1 MYRPRAF
8 SFLRVPASG
17 PKVPSWGLRGLR
29 LSSSGLLLLVILGVA
44 LGLRLYGIGWDDGH
58 GFHPDERSLYMRS
71 DCMYRV
77 LTEAPGYDQ
86 CVREHPET
94 EPGAPSI
101 GTALDAD
108 RSPLNPHWF
117 PLGSLLIYVMVV
129 IRLVVEPFTDMSSL
143 LSMAYAGRTLTA
155 LADVGSV
162 FMVYLLG
169 KRIYNARAGLL
180 AAALVALAVVHI
192 QMAHFYRPEPFMVL
206 FLLGSFWS
214 MLQVM
219 ERRRLRDWLV
229 LGLFIGLTLSMKVS
243 VLPLVLPLVLMLA
256 FRLFTTRQ
264 GAWTAP
270 APVDALR
277 LLVQVILG
285 VATAVAVFFITM
297 PYAFLDLF
305 EFVDQ
310 IRYQVDNVAR
320 TAGLVPFTVQY
331 IGTEPFLYELRQT
344 SLWGFGLPLG
354 VVAWGGLLFTIGFV
368 AFMVLRKNVAPRG
381 EILLLAWV
389 LPNLVLL
396 SAFEVKFLRYIFP
409 VLPFLVLMGSGM
421 LVWTLDRARSLAAS
435 SVPAHGAVQV
445 ARGYVGR
452 YGPRIVVEVVVFVV
466 AATAFYALAFE
477 TVYSRPHTAVQASV
491 WINENVPRGSTVVT
505 DNHWDEGIPD
515 IYGYNVRQI
524 PIYEHD
530 TSRKMEAIAGHLSQ
544 GDYLVFYSNRTYGSV
559 ARLPE
564 RYPMSSRYYQKLFSG
579 ELGYTLIRSF
589 TSYPK
594 LLGVAFVDDTY
605 SRAGLPEPE
614 PLFDSKPAAV
624 SLNLG
629 YADENVINYDHP
641 KLLLFRNEA
650 GLSQQQLSGLLTVGG
665 TARPTTAPALGLMM
679 SDDLKEEQRRGGT
692 WSEIISRDSWTNGV
706 PVLAWLLLVEV
717 IYLAALPLAMFLFR
731 PLPDRG
737 VILAKLLGILGVSYV
752 AWLLASLGWLGF
764 SRTSVMVGILVVA
777 ALSGLVLAT
786 RWREV
791 RDFVVKNWR
800 LIAIGEALFL
810 VAFLAFVAVRW
821 ANPDLWHWGRGGEKP
836 MDFAYLNAVLRSTY
850 MPPYDP
856 WFAGG
861 YLNYY
866 YWGQF
871 IVATLIKGTGILPS
885 VAYNLAV
892 PLLFALT
899 VTGAY
904 SLVYNLT
911 AGIRR
916 GAALTP
922 GPSPGGREEEEGGGR
937 GRGEGLGWLLRWTR
951 RVASGPAAAAGTLT
965 PGPSS
970 GGGGDNEGGG
980 GSPSPPRRGVVLS
993 ASKDRGEGAVAWGP
1007 VGAGLV
1013 AALFVTVIGNLDGIA
1028 QVVRGGW
1035 NTAFHGSAYPSLTFI
1050 SDFWRSSRMIPQLEE
1065 VTPSALTFWLPDKV
1079 GSNPEMGFHITEF
1092 PFFSFLFADLHAHM
1106 IVIPFTLLALGLA
1119 VSLLVG
1125 LRGSSRW
1132 WLAATGTA
1140 LAVAVGALWAINSWD
1155 YPTYIL
1161 LAVLLIGVGVWLA
1174 RGSPRWKLGTFL
1186 ALAVGVGTVSILAF
1200 GPFHTNYHPFPT
1212 GIVVNKWQ
1220 TPILHFLGI
1229 HGLFVFL
1236 MVSFLMYLSRD
1247 RLRDRWGA
1255 LVQRPTAF
1263 WDAPASTLGE
1273 ILAVPWTAL
1282 VGFVMVVAIVYM
1294 GATGYWTA
1302 AFLTLILG
1310 LTTWT
1315 AWEVLAR
1322 REEGAPYAIV
1332 PLALIGMALLIGIG
1346 VEFVRVKDDIGRMN
1360 TLFKYY
1366 LEVWVFFG
1374 MASAYALWFLASR
1387 GAFRRRG
1394 LSWPRGLWL
1403 AALAILVLSSFIY
1416 PVLGTRSRIADRFS
1430 TENMSLDGADFMSR
1444 TVHSEE
1450 GRLISLRWDL
1460 DAIRWLQDNVEGSPV
1475 ILEAH
1480 HDQYHWTSRIANYTG
1495 LPTVLGWPWHQIQ
1508 QRMRYNDVVRQR
1520 AFDVTEIYSTT
1531 RTDRAME
1538 LLRQYEV
1545 KYVVLGELERAH
1557 YPDHGIRKFDQMA
1570 GQGWLEE
1577 AYRNEG
1583 VTIYRV
1589 PDEVGRLSR
1598 LGVAGTNPVA
1608 CQAPQ

>member
-8 SFLRVPASG
+8 SFLRVPLG
-17 PKVPSWGLRGLR
+17 LRVPSSGLR
-29 LSSSGLLLLVILGVA
+29 LSSSRLLLVVILGVA

-58 GFHPDERSLYMRS
+58 GFHSDERSLYMRS
-71 DCMYRV
+71 DCMYKV
-77 LTEAPGYDQ
+77 LTEAPGYGQ
-86 CVREHPET
+86 CVAEHPET

-117 PLGSLLIYVMVV
+117 PLGSLLIYVMVI
-129 IRLVVEPFTDMSSL
+129 IRFLVEPFTDMSSL

-155 LADVGSV
+155 LAEVGSV

-192 QMAHFYRPEPFMVL
+192 QMAHFYRPEPFLVL

-219 ERRRLRDWLV
+219 ERRRLKDWLV

-264 GAWTAP
+264 GAWTVP
-270 APVDALR
+270 APVDAIRLR
-277 LLVQVILG
+277 VHVILG
-285 VATAVAVFFITM
+285 AVVAVAVFFITM
-297 PYAFLDLF
+297 PYAFLDMF

-310 IRYQVDNVAR
+310 IRYQVENVAQ

-331 IGTEPFLYELRQT
+331 VGSEPFLYELRQT

-368 AFMVLRKNVAPRG
+368 AFMVLRKNIAPRG

-421 LVWTLDRARSLAAS
+421 LFWALDRARSLSTS
-435 SVPAHGAVQV
+435 SVPAHGAVEL

-452 YGPRIVVEVVVFVV
+452 YGPRVVVGVVVFVV

-477 TVYSRPHTAVQASV
+477 TVYSRPHTAVQAST
-491 WINENVPRGSTVVT
+491 WINNNVPRGSTVVT

-515 IYGYNVRQI
+515 IYSYNVRQI

-530 TSRKMEAIAGHLSQ
+530 TSRKMETIAGHLSQ

-564 RYPMSSRYYQKLFSG
+564 RYPLSSRYYQMLFSG
-579 ELGYTLIRSF
+579 ELGYRLERTF

-605 SRAGLPEPE
+605 GRAGLPEPE
-614 PLFDSKPAAV
+614 PIFGSEPATV

-641 KLLLFRNEA
+641 KLLLFRNEE
-650 GLSQQQLSGLLTVGG
+650 GLSQERLFGLLTAGG
-665 TARPTTAPALGLMM
+665 TARTTTPPALGLMM
-679 SDDLKEEQRRGGT
+679 SDDLKEEQRQGGT
-692 WSEIISRDSWTNGV
+692 WSEIIRRDGWTNGV

-737 VILAKLLGILGVSYV
+737 IILAKLLGILGVSYV

-764 SRTSVMVGILVVA
+764 SRTSVLVGILVVA
-777 ALSGLVLAT
+777 ALSGLVLAA
-786 RWREV
+786 RWREL
-791 RDFVVKNWR
+791 RDFVVRNWR
-800 LIAIGEALFL
+800 LIAIGEVLFL

-836 MDFAYLNAVLRSTY
+836 MDFAYLNAVLRSTS

-916 GAALTP
+916 AALTSGPPPGGRGGDEGGGSGEGRGWTRRLASGPVAAGATLTP
-922 GPSPGGREEEEGGGR
+922 GPSP
-937 GRGEGLGWLLRWTR
+937 
-951 RVASGPAAAAGTLT
+951 
-965 PGPSS
+965 PGM
-970 GGGGDNEGGG
+970 
-980 GSPSPPRRGVVLS
+980 
-993 ASKDRGEGAVAWGP
+993 AVAWGP

-1035 NTAFHGSAYPSLTFI
+1035 NSAVHGSAYPSLTFI
-1050 SDFWRSSRMIPQLEE
+1050 SDFWRPSRMLPQLEE
-1065 VTPSALTFWLPDKV
+1065 VTPSALTFWLPDKL
-1079 GSNPEMGFHITEF
+1079 GSHSELGFHITEF

-1125 LRGSSRW
+1125 LRGAGRW

-1140 LAVAVGALWAINSWD
+1140 LGVAVGALWAINSWD

-1161 LAVLLIGVGVWLA
+1161 MAVLLIGAGVWLA
-1174 RGSPRWKLGTFL
+1174 RGRPLWKLGTFL
-1186 ALAVGVGTVSILAF
+1186 ALAVGVGVVSILAF
-1200 GPFHTNYHPFPT
+1200 GPFHANYHPFPT

-1220 TPILHFLGI
+1220 TPILHYLGI
-1229 HGLFVFL
+1229 NGLFLFL
-1236 MVSFLMYLSRD
+1236 MVSFLLYLSRT
-1247 RLRDRWGA
+1247 RLRGLWGA
-1255 LVQRPTAF
+1255 LVQRPAAF
-1263 WDAPASTLGE
+1263 WDAPASILGG

-1282 VGFVMVVAIVYM
+1282 AGFVMVLGMAYM
-1294 GATGYWTA
+1294 GAAGYWTA

-1310 LTTWT
+1310 LTAWT
-1315 AWEVLAR
+1315 AWEVLSR
-1322 REEGAPYAIV
+1322 RGEGAPYAIV
-1332 PLALIGMALLIGIG
+1332 PLALIGVALLIGIG

-1366 LEVWVFFG
+1366 LEVWVLFG
-1374 MASAYALWFLASR
+1374 MASAYALWYLASR
-1387 GAFRRRG
+1387 GAFRRKG

-1403 AALAILVLSSFIY
+1403 AALAILVLSSFLY
-1416 PVLGTRSRIADRFS
+1416 PVLGTRSRLADRFS

-1460 DAIRWLQDNVEGSPV
+1460 DAIRWLQDNVKGSPV

-1508 QRMRYNDVVRQR
+1508 QRMRYDSFVRLR
-1520 AFDVTEIYSTT
+1520 ALDVTEIYSTT

-1545 KYVVLGELERAH
+1545 EYVVLGELERAH
-1557 YPDHGIRKFDQMA
+1557 YPDIGIRKFDQMA
-1570 GQGWLEE
+1570 RQGWLQE

-1589 PDEVGRLSR
+1589 AAEVGRLSR
-1598 LGVAGTNPVA
+1598 LGVAGTNP
-1608 CQAPQ
+1608 